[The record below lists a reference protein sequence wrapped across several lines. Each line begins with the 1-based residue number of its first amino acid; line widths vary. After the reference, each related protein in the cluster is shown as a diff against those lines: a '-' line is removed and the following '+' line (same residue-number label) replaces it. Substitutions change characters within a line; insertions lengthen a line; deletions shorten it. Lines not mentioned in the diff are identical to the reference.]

1 MGDELKFVLT
11 SLCGLPEKEK
21 CFVRKILDDFRKMGI
36 KSVRDETLD
45 VNYPVKS
52 PINHYNEI
60 KKSYLDSP
68 PELEKIST
76 DSVDK
81 PNMASE
87 IGSIHLTMKNA
98 QYKLQDGLIITSA
111 ANFNESM
118 LASGITTIVYDTNL
132 GAGLPY
138 GFDLIVDSF
147 EDIDIDFL
155 IRLFKHKNKI
165 PCMIA
170 ETKRTI
176 IRELCAQDI
185 DEVIKISR
193 EEHILKFVEDGRV
206 PEEEQIEKLL
216 AYIDNIYSFYDYGIW
231 GIFDR
236 ADGSLI
242 GLISLDLLTDT
253 EEAEYETGFFI
264 RKERLGRGFAKEAIE
279 TVINYARNKLS
290 ASELIAVTDYENVP
304 ARSLLEK
311 CGFTEACRNDK
322 MIYVKQLEN

>member
-1 MGDELKFVLT
+1 MGNELKFVLT

-21 CFVRKILDDFRKMGI
+21 CFVRKMLDDFRKMGI

-52 PINHYNEI
+52 PINSYNEI
-60 KKSYLDSP
+60 KKSYLDST

-118 LASGITTIVYDTNL
+118 LASGITTIVYDKNL
-132 GAGLPY
+132 GSGLPY

-147 EDIDIDFL
+147 EDIDTDFL

-165 PCMIA
+165 PCLIA
-170 ETKRTI
+170 ETKRTV

-185 DEVIKISR
+185 DEVVKISR

-206 PEEEQIEKLL
+206 PEEEQKEKLL
-216 AYIDNIYSFYDYGIW
+216 AYIDNIYRFYDYGIW

-236 ADGSLI
+236 ADGCLI

-264 RKERLGRGFAKEAIE
+264 RKERLGQGFAKEAIE
-279 TVINYARNKLS
+279 MVVNYAKNKLS
-290 ASELIAVTDYENVP
+290 ASELIAITDYENVP
-304 ARSLLEK
+304 ARALLEK

-322 MIYVKQLEN
+322 MIYVKQLGN

>member
-1 MGDELKFVLT
+1 MEDKPKFVLACT
-11 SLCGLPEKEK
+11 RGLPEKEK
-21 CFVRKILDDFRKMGI
+21 CFVRKMLDDFRKMGI

-45 VNYPVKS
+45 VNYHVKS
-52 PINHYNEI
+52 PINPYNEI

-111 ANFNESM
+111 ANFNESL
-118 LASGITTIVYDTNL
+118 LASGLTTVVYDKNL
-132 GAGLPY
+132 GSGLPY

-155 IRLFKHKNKI
+155 IRIFKHKNKI

-170 ETKRTI
+170 ETKRTV
-176 IRELCAQDI
+176 IRELCEKDI

-193 EEHILKFVEDGRV
+193 EEHIIKFVEDGRV

-242 GLISLDLLTDT
+242 GLISLDLLTNI
-253 EEAEYETGFFI
+253 EEAQYETGFFI
-264 RKERLGRGFAKEAIE
+264 RRERLGQGFAKEAIE
-279 TVINYARNKLS
+279 MVIDYAGNKLS
-290 ASELIAVTDYENVP
+290 ASKLIAVTDYENMP
-304 ARSLLEK
+304 AGSLLEK
-311 CGFTEACRNDK
+311 CGFTVAGRNDK
-322 MIYVKQLEN
+322 MMYVKRLEE

>member
-1 MGDELKFVLT
+1 MEDKPKFVLACT
-11 SLCGLPEKEK
+11 RGLPEKEK
-21 CFVRKILDDFRKMGI
+21 DFVRKILDDFRKMGV
-36 KSVRDETLD
+36 KSVKDETLD
-45 VNYPVKS
+45 VNYPLKS
-52 PINHYNEI
+52 PINPYNEI
-60 KKSYLDSP
+60 KKSYLDST

-87 IGSIHLTMKNA
+87 IGSIHFTMKNA
-98 QYKLQDGLIITSA
+98 QYKPQDGLIITSA
-111 ANFNESM
+111 ANFNESL
-118 LASGITTIVYDTNL
+118 LASGLTTVVYDKNL
-132 GAGLPY
+132 GSGLPY
-138 GFDLIVDSF
+138 GIDLIVESF
-147 EDIDIDFL
+147 EDIDTDFL

-165 PCMIA
+165 PCKIA
-170 ETKRTI
+170 ETNRTV

-185 DEVIKISR
+185 DEVVKISR

-206 PEEEQIEKLL
+206 PEEEQKEKLL

-236 ADGSLI
+236 ADGCLI

-253 EEAEYETGFFI
+253 EEAEYEIGFFI

-304 ARSLLEK
+304 ARALLEK

-322 MIYVKQLEN
+322 MICVKQLEN

>member
-1 MGDELKFVLT
+1 MGNELKFVLA
-11 SLCGLPEKEK
+11 SLNGLPEKEK
-21 CFVRKILDDFRKMGI
+21 GFVRKILDDFRSNG
-36 KSVRDETLD
+36 VDCATL
-45 VNYPVKS
+45 
-52 PINHYNEI
+52 EI
-60 KKSYLDSP
+60 LSDTRSTLQAEISSYIPEKEEVDNAEGDSEKWGEGLLVHSLTQALKKVGY
-68 PELEKIST
+68 ELKE
-76 DSVDK
+76 
-81 PNMASE
+81 
-87 IGSIHLTMKNA
+87 
-98 QYKLQDGLIITSA
+98 GLILTLA
-111 ANFNESM
+111 ANFNES
-118 LASGITTIVYDTNL
+118 LLISDLTTIVYDKDL
-132 GAGLPY
+132 GSGLPY
-138 GFDLIVDSF
+138 GIDLIVDSF
-147 EDIDIDFL
+147 EDINIDFL

-165 PCMIA
+165 PCLIA
-170 ETKRTI
+170 ETKRTV
-176 IRELCAQDI
+176 IRELCAKDI

-206 PEEEQIEKLL
+206 PEEEQKEKLL

-264 RKERLGRGFAKEAIE
+264 RKERLGQGFAKEAIE

-290 ASELIAVTDYENVP
+290 ASELIAVTDCENVP
-304 ARSLLEK
+304 ARALLEK

>member
-1 MGDELKFVLT
+1 MGNELKFVLT

-21 CFVRKILDDFRKMGI
+21 CFVRKMLDDFRKMGI

-52 PINHYNEI
+52 PINPYNEI

-111 ANFNESM
+111 ANFNESL
-118 LASGITTIVYDTNL
+118 LASGLTTVVYDKNL
-132 GAGLPY
+132 GSGLPY

-155 IRLFKHKNKI
+155 IRIFKHKNKI

-170 ETKRTI
+170 ETKRTV
-176 IRELCAQDI
+176 IRELCEKDI

-206 PEEEQIEKLL
+206 PEEEQKEKLL

-236 ADGSLI
+236 ADSSLI
-242 GLISLDLLTDT
+242 GLISLDLLTSTD
-253 EEAEYETGFFI
+253 EVRYETGFFI
-264 RKERLGRGFAKEAIE
+264 RRERLGQGFAKEAIE
-279 TVINYARNKLS
+279 MVIDYAGNKLS
-290 ASELIAVTDYENVP
+290 ASKLIAVTDYENMP

>member
-1 MGDELKFVLT
+1 MGNELKLVLA
-11 SLCGLPEKEK
+11 SLNGLPEKEK
-21 CFVRKILDDFRKMGI
+21 GFVRKILDDFRSSG
-36 KSVRDETLD
+36 VDCATL
-45 VNYPVKS
+45 
-52 PINHYNEI
+52 EI
-60 KKSYLDSP
+60 LSDTRSTLQAEISSYIPEKEEVDNAEGDSEKWGEGLLVHSLTQALKKVGY
-68 PELEKIST
+68 ELKE
-76 DSVDK
+76 
-81 PNMASE
+81 
-87 IGSIHLTMKNA
+87 
-98 QYKLQDGLIITSA
+98 GLILTLA
-111 ANFNESM
+111 ANFNES
-118 LASGITTIVYDTNL
+118 LLISDLTTIVYDKDL
-132 GAGLPY
+132 GSGLPY

-170 ETKRTI
+170 ETKRTV

-193 EEHILKFVEDGRV
+193 EEHIIKFVEDGRV
-206 PEEEQIEKLL
+206 PEEEQKEKLL

-242 GLISLDLLTDT
+242 GLISLDFLADT
-253 EEAEYETGFFI
+253 EEARYETGVFI
-264 RKERLGRGFAKEAIE
+264 RKERLGQGFATEAIE
-279 TVINYARNKLS
+279 MVVNYAKNKLS
-290 ASELIAVTDYENVP
+290 ASELIAITDYENMP

-311 CGFTEACRNDK
+311 CGFTVAGRNDK

>member
-1 MGDELKFVLT
+1 MGDKPKFVLACT
-11 SLCGLPEKEK
+11 RGLPEKEK
-21 CFVRKILDDFRKMGI
+21 CFVRKMLDDFRKMGI

-52 PINHYNEI
+52 PINPYNEI

-118 LASGITTIVYDTNL
+118 LASGITTIVYDKNL
-132 GAGLPY
+132 GSGLPY

-206 PEEEQIEKLL
+206 PEEEQKEKLL
-216 AYIDNIYSFYDYGIW
+216 AYIANIYSFYDYGIW

-242 GLISLDLLTDT
+242 GLISLDLLTNI
-253 EEAEYETGFFI
+253 EEAQYETGFFI
-264 RKERLGRGFAKEAIE
+264 RRERLGQGFATEAIE
-279 TVINYARNKLS
+279 MVVNYAKNKLS
-290 ASELIAVTDYENVP
+290 ASELIAITDYENVP
-304 ARSLLEK
+304 ARALLEK

>member
-1 MGDELKFVLT
+1 MEDKPKFVLACT
-11 SLCGLPEKEK
+11 RGLPEKEK
-21 CFVRKILDDFRKMGI
+21 CFVRKMLDDFRKMGI

-45 VNYPVKS
+45 VNYHVKS
-52 PINHYNEI
+52 PINPYNEI

-111 ANFNESM
+111 ANFNESL
-118 LASGITTIVYDTNL
+118 LASGLTTVVYDKNL
-132 GAGLPY
+132 GSGLPY

-155 IRLFKHKNKI
+155 IRIFKHKNKI

-170 ETKRTI
+170 ETKRTV
-176 IRELCAQDI
+176 IRELCEKDI

-193 EEHILKFVEDGRV
+193 EEHIIKFVEDGRV

-242 GLISLDLLTDT
+242 GLISLDLLTNI
-253 EEAEYETGFFI
+253 EEAQYETGFFI
-264 RKERLGRGFAKEAIE
+264 RRERLGQGFAKEAIE
-279 TVINYARNKLS
+279 MVIDYAGNKLS
-290 ASELIAVTDYENVP
+290 ASKLIAVTDYENMP
-304 ARSLLEK
+304 AGSLLEK
-311 CGFTEACRNDK
+311 CGFTVAGRNDK

>member
-1 MGDELKFVLT
+1 MEDKPKFVLACT
-11 SLCGLPEKEK
+11 RGLPEKEK
-21 CFVRKILDDFRKMGI
+21 CFVRKMLDDFRKMGI

-45 VNYPVKS
+45 VNYHVKS
-52 PINHYNEI
+52 PINPYNEI

-111 ANFNESM
+111 ANFNES
-118 LASGITTIVYDTNL
+118 LFASGLTTVVYDKNL
-132 GAGLPY
+132 GSGLPY

-155 IRLFKHKNKI
+155 IRIFKHKNKI

-170 ETKRTI
+170 ETKRTV
-176 IRELCAQDI
+176 IRELCEKDI

-193 EEHILKFVEDGRV
+193 EEHIIKFVEDGRV

-242 GLISLDLLTDT
+242 GLISLDLLTNI
-253 EEAEYETGFFI
+253 EEAQYETGFFI
-264 RKERLGRGFAKEAIE
+264 RRERLGQGFAKEAIE
-279 TVINYARNKLS
+279 MVIDYAGNKLS
-290 ASELIAVTDYENVP
+290 ASKLIAVTDYENMP
-304 ARSLLEK
+304 AGSLLEK
-311 CGFTEACRNDK
+311 CGFTVAGRNDK
-322 MIYVKQLEN
+322 MMYVKRLEE

>member
-1 MGDELKFVLT
+1 MEDKPKFVLACT
-11 SLCGLPEKEK
+11 RGLPEKEK
-21 CFVRKILDDFRKMGI
+21 DFVRKILDDFRKMGV
-36 KSVRDETLD
+36 KSVKDETLD
-45 VNYPVKS
+45 VNYPLKS
-52 PINHYNEI
+52 PINPYNGI
-60 KKSYLDSP
+60 KKSYLDST

-81 PNMASE
+81 
-87 IGSIHLTMKNA
+87 KNA

-111 ANFNESM
+111 ANFNESL

-170 ETKRTI
+170 ETKRTV
-176 IRELCAQDI
+176 IRELCEKDI
-185 DEVIKISR
+185 NEVIKISR

-206 PEEEQIEKLL
+206 PEEEQKEKLL

-236 ADGSLI
+236 ADGCLI

-264 RKERLGRGFAKEAIE
+264 RKERLGQGFAKEAIE
-279 TVINYARNKLS
+279 MVVNYAKNKLS
-290 ASELIAVTDYENVP
+290 ASELIAVTDYENVS
-304 ARSLLEK
+304 ARALLEK

-322 MIYVKQLEN
+322 MIYVKQLGN

>member
-21 CFVRKILDDFRKMGI
+21 CFVRKMLDDFRKMGI

-87 IGSIHLTMKNA
+87 IGSIHLTIKNA
-98 QYKLQDGLIITSA
+98 QYKLQDSLIITSA
-111 ANFNESM
+111 ANFNESL
-118 LASGITTIVYDTNL
+118 LASGLTTVVYDKNL
-132 GAGLPY
+132 GSGLPY

-165 PCMIA
+165 PCLIA

-236 ADGSLI
+236 TDGSLI
-242 GLISLDLLTDT
+242 GLISLDLLTNI
-253 EEAEYETGFFI
+253 EEAQYETGFFI
-264 RKERLGRGFAKEAIE
+264 RRERLGQGFAKEAIE
-279 TVINYARNKLS
+279 MVIDYAGNKLS
-290 ASELIAVTDYENVP
+290 ASKLIAVTDYENMP
-304 ARSLLEK
+304 ARFLLEK
-311 CGFTEACRNDK
+311 CGFTVAGRNDK
-322 MIYVKQLEN
+322 MMYVKRLEE

>member
-21 CFVRKILDDFRKMGI
+21 CFVRKMLDDFRKMGI

-87 IGSIHLTMKNA
+87 IGSIHLTIKNA
-98 QYKLQDGLIITSA
+98 QYKLQDSLIITSA
-111 ANFNESM
+111 ANFNESL
-118 LASGITTIVYDTNL
+118 LASGLTTVVYDKNL
-132 GAGLPY
+132 GSGLPY

-165 PCMIA
+165 PCLIA

-185 DEVIKISR
+185 DEVVKISR

-206 PEEEQIEKLL
+206 PEEEQKEKLL

-236 ADGSLI
+236 ADGCLI

-264 RKERLGRGFAKEAIE
+264 RKERLGQGFAKEAIE
-279 TVINYARNKLS
+279 MVVNYAKNKLS
-290 ASELIAVTDYENVP
+290 ASELIAITDYENVP
-304 ARSLLEK
+304 ARALLEK

>member
-1 MGDELKFVLT
+1 MGNELKFVLT

-21 CFVRKILDDFRKMGI
+21 CFVRKMLDDFRKMGI

-52 PINHYNEI
+52 PINPYNEI

-98 QYKLQDGLIITSA
+98 QYELQDGLIITSA
-111 ANFNESM
+111 ANFNESL
-118 LASGITTIVYDTNL
+118 LASGLTTVVYDKNL
-132 GAGLPY
+132 GSGLPY

-147 EDIDIDFL
+147 KDIDTDFL
-155 IRLFKHKNKI
+155 IKLWKHKNKI
-165 PCMIA
+165 PCLIA
-170 ETKRTI
+170 ETKRTL
-176 IRELCAQDI
+176 IRELCEKDI

-193 EEHILKFVEDGRV
+193 QEHVIKYVEDGRV
-206 PEEEQIEKLL
+206 AENEQKEKLL
-216 AYIDNIYSFYDYGIW
+216 AYIRNIYSFYDCGIW
-231 GIFDR
+231 GIFDK

-242 GLISLDLLTDT
+242 GLISLDLLSDTD
-253 EEAEYETGFFI
+253 EARYETGFFI
-264 RKERLGRGFAKEAIE
+264 RKERLGQGFAKEAIE
-279 TVINYARNKLS
+279 MVINYAKNKLS
-290 ASELIAVTDYENVP
+290 ASELMVVTDCDNNP
-304 ARSLLEK
+304 AKSLLEK
-311 CGFTEACRNDK
+311 SGFTVLSQNDK
-322 MIYVKQLEN
+322 IIYVKQLES

>member
-1 MGDELKFVLT
+1 MGDKPKFVLACT
-11 SLCGLPEKEK
+11 RGLPEKEK
-21 CFVRKILDDFRKMGI
+21 DFVRKILDDFRKMGI

-52 PINHYNEI
+52 PINPYDEI

-81 PNMASE
+81 PNMASK
-87 IGSIHLTMKNA
+87 IGGIYFAMKNA
-98 QYKLQDGLIITSA
+98 QYKPQDGLIITSA
-111 ANFNESM
+111 ANFNESL
-118 LASGITTIVYDTNL
+118 LAPGLTTVVYDKNL
-132 GAGLPY
+132 GSGLPY

-155 IRLFKHKNKI
+155 IRLFKHRNKI
-165 PCMIA
+165 PCLIA
-170 ETKRTI
+170 ETKRTV

-206 PEEEQIEKLL
+206 PEEEQKEKLL

-236 ADGSLI
+236 VDGSLI
-242 GLISLDLLTDT
+242 GLISLDLLTSI
-253 EEAEYETGFFI
+253 EEAQYEIGFFI
-264 RKERLGRGFAKEAIE
+264 RRERLGQGFAKEALE
-279 TVINYARNKLS
+279 MVINYAKNKLS
-290 ASELIAVTDYENVP
+290 ASELIAVTDYENMP
-304 ARSLLEK
+304 ARFLLEK
-311 CGFTEACRNDK
+311 CGFTVAGSNDK
-322 MIYVKQLEN
+322 MMYVKQL

>member
-1 MGDELKFVLT
+1 MEDKPKFVLACT
-11 SLCGLPEKEK
+11 RGLPEKEK
-21 CFVRKILDDFRKMGI
+21 CFVRKMLDDFRKMGI

-52 PINHYNEI
+52 PINPYDEI

-111 ANFNESM
+111 ANFNESL
-118 LASGITTIVYDTNL
+118 LASGLTTVVYDKNL
-132 GAGLPY
+132 GSGLPY

-155 IRLFKHKNKI
+155 IRIFKHKNKI

-170 ETKRTI
+170 ETNRTV
-176 IRELCAQDI
+176 IRELCAKDI
-185 DEVIKISR
+185 DEVVKISR

-242 GLISLDLLTDT
+242 GLISLDLLTNI
-253 EEAEYETGFFI
+253 EEAQYETGFFI
-264 RKERLGRGFAKEAIE
+264 RRERLGQGFAKEAIE
-279 TVINYARNKLS
+279 MVIYYAGNKLS
-290 ASELIAVTDYENVP
+290 ASKLIAVTDYENMP
-304 ARSLLEK
+304 AGSLLEK
-311 CGFTEACRNDK
+311 CGFTVAGRNDK
-322 MIYVKQLEN
+322 MMYVKRLEE

>member
-1 MGDELKFVLT
+1 MGNELKFVLAFL
-11 SLCGLPEKEK
+11 SGLPEKEK
-21 CFVRKILDDFRKMGI
+21 GFVRKMLDDFRKMGI

-52 PINHYNEI
+52 PINPYNEI

-98 QYKLQDGLIITSA
+98 QYELQDGLIITSA
-111 ANFNESM
+111 ANFNESL
-118 LASGITTIVYDTNL
+118 LASGLTTVVYDKNL
-132 GAGLPY
+132 GSGLPY

-165 PCMIA
+165 PCLIA
-170 ETKRTI
+170 ETKRTV
-176 IRELCAQDI
+176 IRQRCAQDI

-206 PEEEQIEKLL
+206 PEEEQKEKLL

-231 GIFDR
+231 GIFDK

-242 GLISLDLLTDT
+242 GLISLDLLTSI
-253 EEAEYETGFFI
+253 EEAQYETGFFI
-264 RKERLGRGFAKEAIE
+264 RRERLGQGFAKEVIE
-279 TVINYARNKLS
+279 MVISYAKNKLS
-290 ASELIAVTDYENVP
+290 ASELIAITDCDNEP
-304 ARSLLEK
+304 AKRLLDK
-311 CGFTEACRNDK
+311 SGFTELSQNDK
-322 MIYVKQLEN
+322 IIFIKQLEE

>member
-21 CFVRKILDDFRKMGI
+21 CFVRKMLDDFRKMGI

-87 IGSIHLTMKNA
+87 IGSIHLTIKNA
-98 QYKLQDGLIITSA
+98 QYKLQDSLIITSA
-111 ANFNESM
+111 ANFNESL
-118 LASGITTIVYDTNL
+118 LASGLTTVVYDKNL
-132 GAGLPY
+132 GSGLPY

-147 EDIDIDFL
+147 EDINLDFL

-165 PCMIA
+165 PCLIA
-170 ETKRTI
+170 ETKRTV

-206 PEEEQIEKLL
+206 PEEEQKEKLL

-242 GLISLDLLTDT
+242 GLISLDFLTDA
-253 EEAEYETGFFI
+253 EEARYETGFFI
-264 RKERLGRGFAKEAIE
+264 RKERLGQGFATEAIE
-279 TVINYARNKLS
+279 MVVNYAKNKLS

-304 ARSLLEK
+304 ARALLEK